1 MPNWSPIFQ
10 MAQRFAGLRLLSSC
24 RLIEAAV
31 SVRSCSRQLPTS
43 PAGIIARELN
53 SPAVSGAL
61 TRIAFTRGSDFPEPR
76 SDSSRHYDRA
86 CPRGYS
92 PARQRVNVL
101 HAGRQRRFAP
111 ALAAVRRAEH
121 LAIARGDVDLLGVGV
136 MQAHRHQGAVRL
148 HFVEALPGA
157 ADVLAAVERAVL
169 G

>member
-1 MPNWSPIFQ
+1 
-10 MAQRFAGLRLLSSC
+10 MAQRFVELRLLSSC

-31 SVRSCSRQLPTS
+31 LVRSCSRPLPTS
-43 PAGIIARELN
+43 HAGIIAPELN

-61 TRIAFTRGSDFPEPR
+61 TRTASTRGSDFPEPR
-76 SDSSRHYDRA
+76 SDSSRHCDRA

-92 PARQRVNVL
+92 PAGQRVDVP

-121 LAIARGDVDLLGVGV
+121 FAIARGDIELLGVGV

-148 HFVEALPGA
+148 HLVEALPGA